1 MKRERRSPPLAL
13 SIEALAADLSAT
25 PTPQPEPE
33 ARVHRMR
40 TRSRVI
46 PIEGRQITAS
56 EMAAMEQQPT
66 PRASD
71 AGREAPPAAAAA
83 AAAPAPASAGV
94 ARIAAPGLPA
104 AWAYGLG
111 AFGAL
116 LWTGAF
122 LAFVTGFGRL
132 GPLDYGPFRD
142 AIVAALAIFPALLI
156 MLFVYALRQGTK
168 LGADVRATRRLSDDL
183 VGPLAVSAAQ
193 AGDLMIAM
201 RSEIER
207 ASDAAA
213 DAEQRLMGLKDGI
226 SEESRRLTQAAQEAQ
241 AGARTLGEAL
251 GRERGELYTLT
262 AALEARTLEVT
273 EAVGRQSR
281 LAADVSDL
289 AQAQLSEAQAALAAR
304 AADLTAAASD
314 VRDSAEA
321 AAEVLAHHTESV
333 GAAGD
338 SLTIRL
344 TRLSAELGGER
355 DRLAALADG
364 LKTDHE
370 DLSAR
375 TESQHARLVEA
386 AAQARADGEIV
397 SAAAAEAGE
406 TLRNLIGE
414 TAEHLRGAAAS
425 TAALRAEAAADTER
439 QVAALTQT
447 AQHHRD
453 LTAQQGRES
462 IDALTGAAD
471 RAQAA
476 ASARLAE
483 LQEQAASL
491 GATALQRIEQ
501 VNEAA
506 FAAGQRADQAFDS
519 RILVAKRAIDQSAS
533 AVEEAGQRAAQR
545 IEAGLTAARAA
556 LSELDGLLTEVD
568 GRFQSMP
575 EEARQ
580 RAEAVRSVVERGV
593 GDLTAAARRAAEET
607 QAIDSA
613 FQERVK
619 RNYDTLSEAVRLM
632 GRVAGA
638 VDAAA
643 RAPAAAAAAAAAT
656 PAPVPPPKAVAPP
669 AQIHALDLPPK
680 AQEATAPIIAPV
692 AAPLPMAV
700 GDSHPRFAATP
711 APPEPGASLFLRT
724 AEAAAGA
731 PSDMGGVRNWADGG
745 ATDLFAPA
753 AETVSPAQAAGLRPR
768 LNLTSVSE
776 PPPLA
781 ADGREPG
788 APPQGASDAWSWKE
802 LLSTLPEEPEAARAV
817 DDETLADQLIG
828 EIEALGLD
836 AAALLPRSQVEDIA
850 AALQRGSASAARE
863 SVRRLAPA
871 AVRRLSR
878 RVLTDTVLRRDAAEF
893 VRRYAALVDDAARRD
908 ADGFLASALLGSD
921 AGRAYLMLDAAVG
934 DLPN

>member
-1 MKRERRSPPLAL
+1 MKRERRSLFGGPSKTLAVTDLGFTAPEPVRAPPRQDAL
-13 SIEALAADLSAT
+13 LPLV
-25 PTPQPEPE
+25 EPE
-33 ARVHRMR
+33 A
-40 TRSRVI
+40 
-46 PIEGRQITAS
+46 PAS
-56 EMAAMEQQPT
+56 SQHEPSAPLAAFVAE
-66 PRASD
+66 
-71 AGREAPPAAAAA
+71 PAAASTPVKVRNRRRRS
-83 AAAPAPASAGV
+83 APPERA
-94 ARIAAPGLPA
+94 LPA
-104 AWAYGLG
+104 AWAYVAG

-116 LWTGAF
+116 LWAGAF

-132 GPLDYGPFRD
+132 GAFDYGPLRD
-142 AIVAALAIFPALLI
+142 AVVGGLAVFPALLI

-168 LGADVRATRRLSDDL
+168 LGADVRTTRRLSEDL

-201 RSEIER
+201 RGEIER
-207 ASDAAA
+207 AAEVAAG
-213 DAEQRLMGLKDGI
+213 AELRLRGLRDGI
-226 SEESRRLTQAAQEAQ
+226 SEESRRLTDAAHEAQ
-241 AGARTLGEAL
+241 AGARSLGEAL

-289 AQAQLSEAQAALAAR
+289 AQAQLSEAQASLAAR
-304 AADLTAAASD
+304 AADLTAAAAD
-314 VRDSAEA
+314 VRDSADA

-338 SLTIRL
+338 SLTTRL
-344 TRLSAELGGER
+344 VRLSAELGGER

-386 AAQARADGEIV
+386 AAQARADGEIA
-397 SAAAAEAGE
+397 SSTAAQAADA
-406 TLRNLIGE
+406 LRSLIGE
-414 TAEHLRGAAAS
+414 AAEHLRGAAA
-425 TAALRAEAAADTER
+425 TAATLRGEAAADAER
-439 QVAALTQT
+439 QLAHLTET
-447 AQHHRD
+447 AERARAV
-453 LTAQQGRES
+453 TAQQGRET
-462 IDALTGAAD
+462 IEGLTTAAE

-483 LQEQAASL
+483 LQQQAHAL
-491 GATALQRIEQ
+491 GATALDRIEQ

-519 RILVAKRAIDQSAS
+519 RILAAKRAIDQSAS
-533 AVEEAGQRAAQR
+533 AVEEAGLRAAQR

-568 GRFQSMP
+568 SRFESMP

-580 RAEAVRSVVERGV
+580 RAEAVRSVMERGV

-643 RAPAAAAAAAAAT
+643 RT
-656 PAPVPPPKAVAPP
+656 PAPEPTTAAARPAAPVSAP
-669 AQIHALDLPPK
+669 AQVHALDLVAK
-680 AQEATAPIIAPV
+680 AREAVARSASEPMAAPV
-692 AAPLPMAV
+692 PMPMAV
-700 GDSHPRFAATP
+700 GDSHARFTP
-711 APPEPGASLFLRT
+711 APTAPDPGPSLFLRT
-724 AEAAAGA
+724 AEAAAAA
-731 PSDMGGVRNWADGG
+731 PEDMARGRGWSDGG
-745 ATDLFAPA
+745 AADLFAAPA
-753 AETVSPAQAAGLRPR
+753 PPLAPSAETAGLRPR
-768 LNLTSVSE
+768 LNLTSAPE
-776 PPPLA
+776 PLPLA
-781 ADGREPG
+781 AQSASYG
-788 APPQGASDAWSWKE
+788 AATPPAPKASTGGGWSWKE
-802 LLSTLPEEPEAARAV
+802 LLSTLPDEADEAAAV

-836 AAALLPRSQVEDIA
+836 ASALLPRAQVDEIA
-850 AALQRGSASAARE
+850 AGLQRGPASTARE

-878 RVLTDTVLRRDAAEF
+878 RVLTDPVLRRDAAEF
-893 VRRYAALVDDAARRD
+893 VRRYAALVDDATRRD
-908 ADGFLASALLGSD
+908 GDGFLASALLGSD

-934 DLPN
+934 DLPH